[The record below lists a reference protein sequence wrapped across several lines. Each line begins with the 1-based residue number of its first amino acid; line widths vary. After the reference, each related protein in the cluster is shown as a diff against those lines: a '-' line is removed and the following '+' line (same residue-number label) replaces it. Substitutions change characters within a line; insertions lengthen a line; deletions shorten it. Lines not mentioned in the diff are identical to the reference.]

1 MPARIDGVI
10 FDLDGTLVDTLADI
24 ADALNHVLAARG
36 LPTHGLDDY
45 RRFIGA
51 GVELLVQR
59 AVPET
64 ALAHGPAIIA
74 EYRAYY
80 AEHMLDRSVP
90 YPGIAEML
98 AQLGSGGVPLSVL
111 SNKPDA
117 ATRHIIAAL
126 FPEVPFVDVVGQ
138 RPDRPRKPDPSV
150 ALELAAR
157 LRVAPAR
164 CAFVG
169 DSDFD
174 MQTARAAGML
184 AVGVTWG
191 FRGSAELMQNGAH
204 ALIERPAELLRLT
217 RDGGGLLTT

>member
-1 MPARIDGVI
+1 MQPRIDGVI

-24 ADALNHVLAARG
+24 ADALNHVLAARD

-59 AVPET
+59 AVPES
-64 ALAHGPAIIA
+64 ALSHGAAIIS

-80 AEHMLDRSVP
+80 AEHMLDRSTP

-98 AQLGSGGVPLSVL
+98 AQLAARALPLSVL

-117 ATRHIIAAL
+117 ATRQMVAAL

-191 FRGSAELMQNGAH
+191 FRGRAELMQNGAH
-204 ALIERPAELLRLT
+204 VLIERPAELLLLR
-217 RDGGGLLTT
+217 RDDGGLLTT